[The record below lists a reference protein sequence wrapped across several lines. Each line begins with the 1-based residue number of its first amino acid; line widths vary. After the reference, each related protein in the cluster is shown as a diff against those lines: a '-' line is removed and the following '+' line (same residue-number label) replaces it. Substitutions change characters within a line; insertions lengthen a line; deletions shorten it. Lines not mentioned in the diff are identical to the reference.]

1 MRLGRACRASSRI
14 RARRA
19 PRTGRRRMGV
29 TSRGLPLRLRSR
41 RNTMDAL
48 HGKRLWRDWHRPR
61 DLGGRRMN
69 PAYGFV
75 GATVLLTVY
84 AQVIIKWQVGKVGH
98 FPSGTSARLHYLGH
112 FVLNRWVISALLG
125 GLLAA
130 FSWIAALSRLELSR
144 AYPFTAAS
152 FVLILV
158 LSAIFFDEALT
169 SFKIAGALLIV
180 LGLIVASQT

>member
-1 MRLGRACRASSRI
+1 
-14 RARRA
+14 
-19 PRTGRRRMGV
+19 
-29 TSRGLPLRLRSR
+29 
-41 RNTMDAL
+41 
-48 HGKRLWRDWHRPR
+48 
-61 DLGGRRMN
+61 MN
-69 PAYGFV
+69 PAYVFV

-84 AQVIIKWQVGKVGH
+84 AQMIIKWQVGKVGH
-98 FPSGTSARLHYLGH
+98 FPSGTSARLDYLRL
-112 FVLNRWVISALLG
+112 VLLNPWVISAFLG

-158 LSAIFFDEALT
+158 LSAIFFNEAIT
-169 SFKIAGALLIV
+169 PVKIAGALLIV

>member
-48 HGKRLWRDWHRPR
+48 HGKRLW
-61 DLGGRRMN
+61 
-69 PAYGFV
+69 
-75 GATVLLTVY
+75 
-84 AQVIIKWQVGKVGH
+84 IKWQVGKVGH